1 MLYYLFD
8 YLDKQFDL
16 VGAGV
21 FKYISFRAGMA
32 AAISLLITIMFGK
45 SLINFLKKKQV
56 GEEIRELG
64 LEGQT
69 AKRGTPTMGGLIII
83 AAILIPTLLFA
94 KLDNVYVILLVT
106 ATVWMGLIGFLDDYI
121 KVFKKDKK
129 GLAGKF
135 KIVGQVGLG
144 LIVGFTL
151 YFNDSVVERR
161 VKDPTA
167 DVVVVDGVA
176 VRNYEDVKSTKT
188 TVPFFKNNE
197 LDYKNIL
204 PFLGENST
212 WIIYVLVVIFIITAV
227 SNGANI
233 TDGIDGLAAG
243 TAGIIGI
250 TIGIFAYLSGRVDFS
265 DYLNIMYIPNLSE
278 LVIFCTA
285 FVGACLGFLWYN
297 AYPAQVF
304 MGDTGSL
311 TLGGVIAVLAL
322 AVRKELLIP
331 VICGIFLI
339 ENLSVIIQVA
349 YFKYTKKK
357 YGEGRRIFLMS
368 PLHHH
373 YQKKGIHESKIV
385 TRFWIVGI
393 SAGHFF
399 TRNPETAMK
408 QRVAILGA
416 GESGTGAALLAKAK
430 GFEVFVSDQGS
441 IKDKYRDDL
450 VRQ

>member
-16 VGAGV
+16 AGAGV

-32 AAISLLITIMFGK
+32 AAISLLITITLGK
-45 SLINFLKKKQV
+45 GLINYLKRKQV

-83 AAILIPTLLFA
+83 AAILVPTLLFA
-94 KLDNVYVILLVT
+94 KLDNVYVILLIT

-151 YFNDSVVERR
+151 YFNSSVVERK
-161 VKDPTA
+161 VKNGGPE
-167 DVVVVDGVA
+167 VVIVNGVT

-204 PFLGENST
+204 PFLGENAT

-265 DYLNIMYIPNLSE
+265 GYLNIMYIPNLSE

-393 SAGHFF
+393 
-399 TRNPETAMK
+399 
-408 QRVAILGA
+408 
-416 GESGTGAALLAKAK
+416 LLAIFSLATLKL
-430 GFEVFVSDQGS
+430 Q
-441 IKDKYRDDL
+441 
-450 VRQ
+450 